1 MGPKTREKIK
11 FDPLYSSS
19 TNPTCRKGLLDGV
32 SFLSEGA
39 AAETDDA
46 TAAGDDDDHGL
57 ELVGMALVQP
67 KPFTVRMRRISQEKS
82 IAKAP
87 RLRRGLSSLEMLIN
101 PNEGVDDVKTRR
113 TKSTM

>member
-46 TAAGDDDDHGL
+46 TAAGGDDDHGL

-82 IAKAP
+82 IVEAP
-87 RLRRGLSSLEMLIN
+87 RLRRGLSSLEMLMN
-101 PNEGVDDVKTRR
+101 PKGVNDV
-113 TKSTM
+113 S